1 MALINEKEEEFDVVI
16 KITTLDSYRKRPKK
30 VPSAT
35 VASTPSTTSNKVL
48 SINDLSILEQK
59 IYNMVAA
66 KHGIKAITIAE
77 KLHKTSKEINHYLYG
92 SLRKY
97 VRIDE
102 QYLWYL
108 K

>member
-1 MALINEKEEEFDVVI
+1 MALINEEEEEYDVVI

-48 SINDLSILEQK
+48 SINNLSILEQK

-77 KLHKTSKEINHYLYG
+77 KLHKTRNETNHYLYG

-102 QYLWYL
+102 QYWWYL